1 MIISDIIAALERVAP
16 LDLQEGYDNAGLQ
29 IGNASAQ
36 CSGALL
42 CVDITPAVVE
52 EASEKGCNLII
63 SHHPLFFK
71 GVKKLTGATIQQEAA
86 IAAIKN
92 DIAVYS
98 AHTNLDNAPEGVS
111 RVFAEMLG
119 LSDISQLIPHLPAS
133 GSGAGAIG
141 NLPHGITASQLVE
154 RVKKAC
160 NSPIARCTT
169 PPEGSL
175 NRIALCGG
183 SGGSFIQEAIAAGAQ
198 AYITSDVRYHD
209 FVDFASKIFLI
220 DIGHY
225 ESEKCT
231 KDIFYHIVSKI
242 FPNFALYY
250 SEKEKNPINYL

>member
-29 IGNASAQ
+29 IGNAAAE
-36 CSGALL
+36 CRGALL
-42 CVDITPAVVE
+42 CVDVTPAVVE
-52 EASEKGCNLII
+52 EAREKGCNLII

-71 GVKKLTGATIQQEAA
+71 GVKQLTGATIQQEAA

-98 AHTNLDNAPEGVS
+98 AHTNLDNAPEGVN

-119 LSDISQLIPHLPAS
+119 LSDIFPLIPQPQAPGS
-133 GSGAGAIG
+133 GSGAIG
-141 NLPHGITASQLVE
+141 NFAQGVTVPQLIE

-160 NSPIARCTT
+160 NSPIVRCTT
-169 PPEGSL
+169 PPEGTL
-175 NRIALCGG
+175 TRIALCGG
-183 SGGSFIQEAIAAGAQ
+183 SGGSFIQEAIASGAQ
-198 AYITSDVRYHD
+198 AYVTSDVRYHD